1 MDLCIPKV
9 VILLYSKGKVSPLAG
24 LSFLRTSFVEG
35 DRETGGERGGA
46 GEEGQEAEFPRWREA
61 GEMGEITQHCVTF
74 PIRKSAKRWEPT
86 NVGRAGT
93 GIKKREV

>member
-35 DRETGGERGGA
+35 DRETGGERGRGGGRRGA
-46 GEEGQEAEFPRWREA
+46 GSGIPKLAGSGRNGGNYATLRNISYPKKRKEA
-61 GEMGEITQHCVTF
+61 GASKC
-74 PIRKSAKRWEPT
+74 
-86 NVGRAGT
+86 RARGN
-93 GIKKREV
+93 RD